1 MAVRYEDIGTGFGP
15 VRSYQFETGR
25 LRAGVGDRR
34 AGDRRARAR
43 AAEASRRRLARRRLS
58 TAAVLLAVVVVILMG
73 GGSSIASKP
82 GAPDSVVLQQ
92 GDTLWGVATRF
103 APTGIDKR
111 AYVDALYELN
121 GIAGAPAAGQKIA
134 LPGPHQG

>member
-1 MAVRYEDIGTGFGP
+1 MAVRYED
-15 VRSYQFETGR
+15 VRVAT
-25 LRAGVGDRR
+25 ATRR
-34 AGDRRARAR
+34 RVA
-43 AAEASRRRLARRRLS
+43 RRRLA
-58 TAAVLLAVVVVILMG
+58 TAVALVAIVVVILMG

-121 GIAGAPAAGQKIA
+121 DIDGAPDAGQKIE
-134 LPGPHQG
+134 LPGPHRA

>member
-1 MAVRYEDIGTGFGP
+1 MAVRYEDIEAGFGP
-15 VRSYQFETGR
+15 
-25 LRAGVGDRR
+25 
-34 AGDRRARAR
+34 AR
-43 AAEASRRRLARRRLS
+43 AAQASRRRVARRRLT
-58 TAAVLLAVVVVILMG
+58 TAAALLAIVVVILMG

-92 GDTLWGVATRF
+92 GDTLWGVASRF

-121 GIAGAPAAGQKIA
+121 DIDGAPAAGQRIE
-134 LPGPHQG
+134 LPGPHRG